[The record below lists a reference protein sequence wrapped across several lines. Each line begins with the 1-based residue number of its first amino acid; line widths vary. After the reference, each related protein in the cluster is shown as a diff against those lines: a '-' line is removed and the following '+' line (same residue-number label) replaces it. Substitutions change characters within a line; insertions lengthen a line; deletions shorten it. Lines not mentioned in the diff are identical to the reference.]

1 MVSPDVKECA
11 FPEYNQLLG
20 LRQFLTNES
29 PLKTMKNAF
38 YFMLKAPVVLE
49 IFIFLSGLFGYAEKQ
64 RDKKVMTN
72 FKIYK
77 VTDWAISAV
86 LKQKD

>member
-1 MVSPDVKECA
+1 
-11 FPEYNQLLG
+11 
-20 LRQFLTNES
+20 
-29 PLKTMKNAF
+29 
-38 YFMLKAPVVLE
+38 MLKAPVVLE
-49 IFIFLSGLFGYAEKQ
+49 IFIFLSRLFGYAEKQ